1 MPLFQGESEHEC
13 LTMRAADVLIPPNS
27 SLVDSNECIVFPLDL
42 VTSLSRIHDGLEQAR
57 LVLDARQYRSLDDND
72 LVSGRQ
78 RCRVSIV

>member
-1 MPLFQGESEHEC
+1 
-13 LTMRAADVLIPPNS
+13 MRAADVLIPPNS

-42 VTSLSRIHDGLEQAR
+42 VTPLSRIHDRLEQAR